1 MEKEYKIGSLPVS
14 FLEET
19 MEPGE
24 VHKERAHWHDGVELI
39 RVRKGHL
46 HCHVNNSDFLLGPD
60 EMCFINQD
68 QVHRIYGAKKEES
81 MLEKLI
87 VNPQMLAWNQG
98 MYEKLVVPV
107 VSDGD
112 FAHIQMDGRSSYA
125 ARIIALLDEIRET
138 ALKRPEGYELEVAAD
153 VHLVFRS
160 IYMIHEHLVQQ
171 PSDEYDLGLQRKM
184 VRYIQEHYMDKIS
197 LEDIADSAGISRT
210 KCTSLFKEYT
220 ETTPVDYLN
229 SYRLEEAAR
238 RLLNEQTPVAD
249 IALSC
254 GFSQQSY
261 FGRMFQKEYGM
272 TPLAYRRSCK
282 GDSCMRQ

>member
-14 FLEET
+14 FVEENIA
-19 MEPGE
+19 PGE

-39 RVRKGHL
+39 RVRRGHL

-81 MLEKLI
+81 ELEKLI

-98 MYEKLVVPV
+98 MYEKLVAPV

-125 ARIIALLDEIRET
+125 ARIIALLDEIKQT
-138 ALKRPEGYELEVAAD
+138 AMKQPDGYELEVAAD

-171 PSDEYDLGLQRKM
+171 SADEYDLGLQRKM

-210 KCTSLFKEYT
+210 KCTSLFKVYT
-220 ETTPVDYLN
+220 ETTPVEYLN

-238 RLLNEQTPVAD
+238 RLVNEKTPVAE
-249 IALSC
+249 IALAC

-272 TPLAYRRSCK
+272 TPLVYRKTCVD
-282 GDSCMRQ
+282 GECTQL

>member
-19 MEPGE
+19 IAPGE
-24 VHKERAHWHDGVELI
+24 VHKETAHWHDGVELI
-39 RVRKGHL
+39 RVRRGHL
-46 HCHVNNSDFLLGPD
+46 HCHVNDSDFLLGPD
-60 EMCFINQD
+60 EMCFINTD
-68 QVHRIYGAKKEES
+68 QVHRIYGAQKEKSE
-81 MLEKLI
+81 LEKLI

-98 MYEKLVVPV
+98 MYEKLVAPV
-107 VSDGD
+107 VSDGN

-125 ARIIALLDEIRET
+125 ARIIALLDEIKET
-138 ALKRPEGYELEVAAD
+138 AMKQPDGYELEVAAD

-197 LEDIADSAGISRT
+197 LEDIAGSAGISRT
-210 KCTSLFKEYT
+210 KCTSLFKVYT

-272 TPLAYRRSCK
+272 TPLAYRRSCT

>member
-60 EMCFINQD
+60 EMCFINTD
-68 QVHRIYGAKKEES
+68 QVHRIYGAQKEKSE
-81 MLEKLI
+81 LEKLI

-98 MYEKLVVPV
+98 MYEKLVAPV

-125 ARIIALLDEIRET
+125 ARIIALLDEIKET
-138 ALKRPEGYELEVAAD
+138 AMKQPDGYELEVAAD

-197 LEDIADSAGISRT
+197 LEDIAGSAGISRT
-210 KCTSLFKEYT
+210 KCTSLFKVYT
-220 ETTPVDYLN
+220 ETTPVEYLN

-238 RLLNEQTPVAD
+238 RLVNEHTPVAE
-249 IALSC
+249 IALAC

-272 TPLAYRRSCK
+272 TPLAYRRSCT

>member
-19 MEPGE
+19 IAPGE

-60 EMCFINQD
+60 EMCFINTD
-68 QVHRIYGAKKEES
+68 QVHRIYGAQKEKSE
-81 MLEKLI
+81 LEKLI

-98 MYEKLVVPV
+98 MYEKLVAPV

-125 ARIIALLDEIRET
+125 ARIIALLDEIKET
-138 ALKRPEGYELEVAAD
+138 AMKQPDGYELEVAAD

-197 LEDIADSAGISRT
+197 LEDIAGSAGISRT
-210 KCTSLFKEYT
+210 KCTSLFKVYT

-238 RLLNEQTPVAD
+238 RLLKEQTPVAD

-272 TPLAYRRSCK
+272 TPLAYRRSCV
-282 GDSCMRQ
+282 GDSCVHE

>member
-39 RVRKGHL
+39 RVRSGHL
-46 HCHVNNSDFLLGPD
+46 HCHVNDSDFLLGPD
-60 EMCFINQD
+60 EMCFINTD

-197 LEDIADSAGISRT
+197 LEDIAGSAGISRT
-210 KCTSLFKEYT
+210 KCTSLFKVYT
-220 ETTPVDYLN
+220 ETTPVEYLN

-238 RLLNEQTPVAD
+238 RLLKEHTPVAE
-249 IALSC
+249 IALAC

-272 TPLAYRRSCK
+272 TPLAYRRT
-282 GDSCMRQ
+282 CMDGGCTQL

>member
-19 MEPGE
+19 IAPGE

-39 RVRKGHL
+39 RVRRGHL
-46 HCHVNNSDFLLGPD
+46 HCHVNDSDFLLGPD
-60 EMCFINQD
+60 EMCFINTD
-68 QVHRIYGAKKEES
+68 QVHRIYGAQKEKSE
-81 MLEKLI
+81 LEKLI

-98 MYEKLVVPV
+98 MYEKLVAPV

-138 ALKRPEGYELEVAAD
+138 AMKQPDGYELEVAAD

-238 RLLNEQTPVAD
+238 RLLNEQTPVAE

-272 TPLAYRRSCK
+272 TPLAYRRSCT
-282 GDSCMRQ
+282 GDSCMR

>member
-98 MYEKLVVPV
+98 MYEKLVAPV

-272 TPLAYRRSCK
+272 TPLAYRRSCT